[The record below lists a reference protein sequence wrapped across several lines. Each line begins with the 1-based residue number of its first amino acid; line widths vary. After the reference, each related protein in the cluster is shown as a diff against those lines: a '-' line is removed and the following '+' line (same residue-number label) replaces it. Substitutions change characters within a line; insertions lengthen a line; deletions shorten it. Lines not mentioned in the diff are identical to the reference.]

1 MSQKKNRRGYD
12 FKDLNELNE
21 TGTLLGRVGYKPV
34 SSVYILCIAAALF
47 LLIGHLFGIIMALI
61 CLAGAG
67 FIQFYVTDHPVM
79 DEYDDAVIFLDPAD
93 ASAGIRYTPAQV
105 YKWTV
110 NKDSSYEI
118 SVSLQSGDIHV
129 AQSYQVSNA
138 NRLLKKLMAEKSE
151 TRVIQNSYK
160 GTGLISRKKK

>member
-1 MSQKKNRRGYD
+1 MSQKRNRRGYD
-12 FKDLNELNE
+12 FRDLNELNE

-34 SSVYILCIAAALF
+34 GSVYVLVIAATLF

-61 CLAGAG
+61 CLAGAV
-67 FIQFYVTDHPVM
+67 FVQFYVKDHPVM
-79 DEYDDAVIFLDPAD
+79 DVYDDAVIFLDPAD
-93 ASAGIRYTPAQV
+93 ASAGIRYTPDQV

-118 SVSLQSGDIHV
+118 SVVLQGGDIHV
-129 AQSYQVSNA
+129 AQSYQVSKA

-151 TRVIQNSYK
+151 IKVIQSNFR
-160 GTGLISRKKK
+160 GFGFISKKKK